1 MSNSFQISGKLHKK
15 FEPEQKTPTFTV
27 RDFVIEINEN
37 NYINYIRFQAT
48 GDYTNII
55 DPYNEGDDI
64 NVFFN
69 LRGRE
74 WNGKY
79 FTNLNAW
86 KVEGAAAA
94 GDLPHFGDEDRS
106 DVPFPEAEELPN
118 FDDGSVDDDLP
129 F

>member
-1 MSNSFQISGKLHKK
+1 MSNSFNITGKLHKK
-15 FEPEQKTPTFTV
+15 FEVEQKTPTFSV

-37 NYINYIRFQAT
+37 NYINYIKFQAT
-48 GDYTNII
+48 GDYTSII
-55 DPYNEGDDI
+55 DAYNEGDEI

-74 WNGKY
+74 WNDKY

-86 KVEGAAAA
+86 KVEGASAA
-94 GDLPHFGDEDRS
+94 GAETFPEDQFENS
-106 DVPFPEAEELPN
+106 PFPEADDMPT
-118 FDDGSVDDDLP
+118 FDDETIDDDLP

>member
-1 MSNSFQISGKLHKK
+1 MSNSFAISGKLHKK
-15 FEPEQKTPTFTV
+15 FDTEQKTPTFSV

-48 GDYTNII
+48 GDYTGII
-55 DPYNEGDDI
+55 DPYNEGDEI
-64 NVFFN
+64 NVHFN

-86 KVEGAAAA
+86 KVEAVSTGQA
-94 GDLPHFGDEDRS
+94 DTFPEDNFENHPFPEVEELPSFDNNEED
-106 DVPFPEAEELPN
+106 DVPF
-118 FDDGSVDDDLP
+118 
-129 F
+129 